1 MSSPPQGSTLASP
14 VHAAAVT
21 GDKAS
26 LLRLIGANAELLN
39 QEDQLGRTPLMYSVL
54 GDRRTCT
61 EALLRHGAQ
70 VNHSDKSGR
79 TALHLAALTGNHR
92 LLKLLLSRR
101 ADCTQRDLRDI
112 TALHLSTRHQDTRC
126 LALLL
131 KHTPAGQV
139 DAQDQRKQTAL
150 HWSAYYNRPRHV
162 RLLVRHGS
170 NIGIPDTEGKIPLH
184 WAAGHK
190 DPEAALTVRC
200 LLEAA
205 PTESLLNWQDYEG
218 RTPLHLAVGD
228 GNEEVVRLLTS
239 YRGCNVAPYDNL
251 FRTPLHWAALLGH
264 TPIANLLLERNRSPN
279 IPSDSQGATPLHYAA
294 QGNSPDT
301 VRVLLSHPSVR
312 DEADLEGRTAFM
324 WAAGKGSDEALKVMF
339 ELDPELEIN
348 RTDKYGGTALHAA
361 SLSGQISTV
370 RILLEHGAQVD
381 AADVMKHTPL
391 FRACE
396 MGHREVIYTLI
407 KGEAKVHLVD
417 KDGRS
422 PLHWAALGGNA
433 NVCQI
438 LIENNINPN
447 AQDYEG
453 RTPLQCAAYGGY
465 IGCMEVLME
474 NKADPNIQDKN
485 GRTALHWSCNNG
497 YLDAVK
503 LLLHYSAFPNQMES
517 TEERYTP
524 LDYAL
529 LGGHQEVTQ
538 FMLEHGAL
546 SIAAIQD
553 IAASKI
559 QAVYKGHKVRR
570 AFRER
575 KNLLMKHE
583 QLRKDAAAK
592 KREGESKRKVV
603 QKEDKPAKM
612 NDQEEQHEQNKST
625 TKEWIQM
632 SLKEHHHQS
641 KTNQSPH
648 DRHASPR
655 EVSENCNQNSPRRTS
670 YSKSSLTELEY
681 CEKSVN
687 DKPDQLKKNSRD
699 KKKNNSTSSTP
710 EELHQSQK
718 EARRKSHR
726 ELREGS
732 QHTPNSSPI
741 HCLHKD
747 EASEKVIGQQ
757 EIAEQIKGSRSHK
770 HSSHKR
776 ENGSTSS
783 TPDKLCQSQKEACR
797 KSHRELREGSLQTPN
812 SSPIHCLHKDEAS
825 EKVIGQQEIAEQI
838 KGSRSHKHSSHK
850 RENGSTSSTPDKL
863 CQSQKEACR
872 KSHRELRE
880 GSLQTPDSSHGHVEA
895 LDIIGQIKESK
906 PHKNKR
912 TEVDTISQIMDSCSI
927 TEHRRGIKESA
938 AIGNQVTSDRDNSL
952 KPKEFPGRRH
962 SERKSSSGR
971 ARQHPLGTGRQTAL
985 QEERPS
991 RWNKHSTSS
1000 SRSRQVRQTDTDKTT
1015 VNCSLANDI
1024 NFRRSATIL
1033 LPRDSLRAG
1042 HGITQW
1048 QHLDIELI
1056 PLEAR
1061 LQLVEREKARKQLF
1075 QRKNHAAAVIQQAW
1089 RKHRKKGI
1097 TAEHSPHKR

>member
-1 MSSPPQGSTLASP
+1 MSSPPQGSSLASP

-21 GDKAS
+21 GDKAT
-26 LLRLIGANAELLN
+26 LLRLIGSSPDLTD

-54 GDRRTCT
+54 GDRRACA

-70 VNHSDKSGR
+70 VNHSDRSGR
-79 TALHLAALTGNHR
+79 TAVHLAAQTGNHR

-101 ADCTQRDLRDI
+101 ADCTHRDLRDI

-131 KHTPAGQV
+131 KHTPPGQV

-170 NIGIPDTEGKIPLH
+170 NIGIPDQEGKIPLH

-228 GNEEVVRLLTS
+228 GNQEVVRLLTS

-251 FRTPLHWAALLGH
+251 FRTPLHWAALLGY

-294 QGNSPDT
+294 QGNCPDT
-301 VRVLLSHPSVR
+301 VRVLLTHLSVR

-324 WAAGKGSDEALKVMF
+324 WAAGKGSDEALKVML

-370 RILLEHGAQVD
+370 RILLDSGAQVD
-381 AADVMKHTPL
+381 AADVMKHTAL

-396 MGHREVIYTLI
+396 MGHREVISTLI
-407 KGEAKVHLVD
+407 KGGAKVHLID

-438 LIENNINPN
+438 LIENNINSN

-453 RTPLQCAAYGGY
+453 RTPLHCAAYGGY

-503 LLLHYSAFPNQMES
+503 LLLHYNAFPNQMES

-529 LGGHQEVTQ
+529 LGGHQEVIQ

-559 QAVYKGHKVRR
+559 QAVYKGHKERR
-570 AFRER
+570 AFREG

-592 KREGESKRKVV
+592 KREGENKRRVRSSQQG
-603 QKEDKPAKM
+603 QKEEKQVKTSEVIM
-612 NDQEEQHEQNKST
+612 DQKEEQSKESKEAKVLTNST
-625 TKEWIQM
+625 KHKERHNQVTKDGF
-632 SLKEHHHQS
+632 
-641 KTNQSPH
+641 T
-648 DRHASPR
+648 SPR
-655 EVSENCNQNSPRRTS
+655 PREICVVPRSSPRKASSPPLALHSEEPHLKDDPITKQDDNKEC
-670 YSKSSLTELEY
+670 SKHKREGSSVT
-681 CEKSVN
+681 
-687 DKPDQLKKNSRD
+687 
-699 KKKNNSTSSTP
+699 TP
-710 EELHQSQK
+710 EKIHHSHMESL
-718 EARRKSHR
+718 RKSHKGG
-726 ELREGS
+726 REGS
-732 QHTPNSSPI
+732 GSSVQ
-741 HCLHKD
+741 LETSDRGGRNRSVVLEK
-747 EASEKVIGQQ
+747 EASENKEEAAQKQIKSSKTHRNKREDIEVVTQKLGAYNIIESRAMKKRESTDLVVSTENIDHFVQCGETSKKEKQQ
-757 EIAEQIKGSRSHK
+757 ERSFSARSRQRPTTGK
-770 HSSHKR
+770 LVKCEDKR
-776 ENGSTSS
+776 SLG
-783 TPDKLCQSQKEACR
+783 KV
-797 KSHRELREGSLQTPN
+797 HR
-812 SSPIHCLHKDEAS
+812 
-825 EKVIGQQEIAEQI
+825 
-838 KGSRSHKHSSHK
+838 
-850 RENGSTSSTPDKL
+850 
-863 CQSQKEACR
+863 
-872 KSHRELRE
+872 
-880 GSLQTPDSSHGHVEA
+880 
-895 LDIIGQIKESK
+895 
-906 PHKNKR
+906 
-912 TEVDTISQIMDSCSI
+912 
-927 TEHRRGIKESA
+927 
-938 AIGNQVTSDRDNSL
+938 
-952 KPKEFPGRRH
+952 
-962 SERKSSSGR
+962 SSSGSHTR
-971 ARQHPLGTGRQTAL
+971 RI
-985 QEERPS
+985 
-991 RWNKHSTSS
+991 KHGEIEGKMLSS
-1000 SRSRQVRQTDTDKTT
+1000 SLS
-1015 VNCSLANDI
+1015 SDI
-1024 NFRRSATIL
+1024 SFRRTLAIPIPKESSKLGQSAI
-1033 LPRDSLRAG
+1033 D
-1042 HGITQW
+1042 W
-1048 QHLDIELI
+1048 QQLDIELI

-1075 QRKNHAAAVIQQAW
+1075 QRKKQAAVVIQRAW
-1089 RKHRKKGI
+1089 RQYRSRKKRNI
-1097 TAEHSPHKR
+1097 KSSHSAPVHLV

>member
-1 MSSPPQGSTLASP
+1 MNSPPQGSSLASP
-14 VHAAAVT
+14 VHAASVT
-21 GDKAS
+21 GDKTT
-26 LLRLIGANAELLN
+26 LLRLIGSNSDLID

-54 GDRRTCT
+54 GDRRACA
-61 EALLRHGAQ
+61 EALLRCGAQ
-70 VNHSDKSGR
+70 VNRSDRSGR
-79 TALHLAALTGNHR
+79 TAVHLAAQTGNHR

-101 ADCTQRDLRDI
+101 ADCTHRDMRDI
-112 TALHLSTRHQDTRC
+112 TALHLSTRHKDTHC

-131 KHTPAGQV
+131 KHTPPGQV

-170 NIGIPDTEGKIPLH
+170 NIGIPDLEGKIPLH

-190 DPEAALTVRC
+190 DAEAALTVRC

-228 GNEEVVRLLTS
+228 GNQEVVLLLTS
-239 YRGCNVAPYDNL
+239 YRGCNVTPYDNL

-294 QGNSPDT
+294 QGNCPDT
-301 VRVLLSHPSVR
+301 VRVLLAHPSVK

-324 WAAGKGSDEALKVMF
+324 WAAGKGSDETLKVML
-339 ELDPELEIN
+339 ELDSELEIN

-361 SLSGQISTV
+361 SLSGHISTI
-370 RILLEHGAQVD
+370 RILLQNGAQVD

-407 KGEAKVHLVD
+407 KGGAKVHLVD

-529 LGGHQEVTQ
+529 LGGHQEVIQ

-592 KREGESKRKVV
+592 KREGVSKKKIKVNQTSGEV
-603 QKEDKPAKM
+603 QNEYKQTNTFERFK
-612 NDQEEQHEQNKST
+612 DQGEQHNHSETQQKST
-625 TKEWIQM
+625 TEEKRLESAGNSRIKEY
-632 SLKEHHHQS
+632 HRQS
-641 KTNQSPH
+641 RSS
-648 DRHASPR
+648 HASPR
-655 EVSENCNQNSPRRTS
+655 EVCN
-670 YSKSSLTELEY
+670 SSNQ
-681 CEKSVN
+681 SV
-687 DKPDQLKKNSRD
+687 PSMI
-699 KKKNNSTSSTP
+699 
-710 EELHQSQK
+710 
-718 EARRKSHR
+718 SH
-726 ELREGS
+726 GS
-732 QHTPNSSPI
+732 SSPI
-741 HCLHKD
+741 EL
-747 EASEKVIGQQ
+747 SEKEYHEKGPNDNK
-757 EIAEQIKGSRSHK
+757 EQCKK
-770 HSSHKR
+770 
-776 ENGSTSS
+776 SS
-783 TPDKLCQSQKEACR
+783 TQRKPNCSTIINEERCQSQKDYQRISHKEIKGSQFSS
-797 KSHRELREGSLQTPN
+797 KSESNTQPYIKEKET
-812 SSPIHCLHKDEAS
+812 A
-825 EKVIGQQEIAEQI
+825 EKVISKEQIAE
-838 KGSRSHKHSSHK
+838 KPFRGSR
-850 RENGSTSSTPDKL
+850 T
-863 CQSQKEACR
+863 
-872 KSHRELRE
+872 HRNKK
-880 GSLQTPDSSHGHVEA
+880 TD
-895 LDIIGQIKESK
+895 LDMV
-906 PHKNKR
+906 
-912 TEVDTISQIMDSCSI
+912 TQIMNSCSI
-927 TEHRRGIKESA
+927 TESQLPMRNKEPDGIV
-938 AIGNQVTSDRDNSL
+938 IQVTSNGDISPRH
-952 KPKEFPGRRH
+952 KEISGRRH
-962 SERKSSSGR
+962 SERKSSSAR
-971 ARQHPLGTGRQTAL
+971 AGQHKTKERPTTCE
-985 QEERPS
+985 EERPL
-991 RWNKHSTSS
+991 RKTKQRTSS
-1000 SRSRQVRQTDTDKTT
+1000 SHSRHSKQADRERTG
-1015 VNCSLANDI
+1015 VNCSPTNHIKAN
-1024 NFRRSATIL
+1024 RTSAT
-1033 LPRDSLRAG
+1033 PKDSLRAG
-1042 HGITQW
+1042 PSLAQW
-1048 QHLDIELI
+1048 QQLDIELI

-1075 QRKNHAAAVIQQAW
+1075 QRKNQAAVLIQRAW
-1089 RKHRKKGI
+1089 RKHRSKTRGNI
-1097 TAEHSPHKR
+1097 VRTVHSTHIR

>member
-1 MSSPPQGSTLASP
+1 MDGPPQGSSLASP

-21 GDKAS
+21 GDKAT
-26 LLRLIGANAELLN
+26 LLRLIGCSPDLTD

-54 GDRRTCT
+54 GDRRACA
-61 EALLRHGAQ
+61 EALIRYGAR
-70 VNHSDKSGR
+70 VNRSDRSGR
-79 TALHLAALTGNHR
+79 TAVHLAAQSGNHR

-101 ADCTQRDLRDI
+101 ADCTHRDLRDI

-131 KHTPAGQV
+131 KHTPPGQV

-170 NIGIPDTEGKIPLH
+170 NIGIPDQEGKIPLH

-228 GNEEVVRLLTS
+228 GNQEVVRLLTS

-294 QGNSPDT
+294 QGNCPDT
-301 VRVLLSHPSVR
+301 VRVLLTHLSVR

-324 WAAGKGSDEALKVMF
+324 WAAGKGSDEALKVML

-370 RILLEHGAQVD
+370 RVLLDNSAQVD
-381 AADVMKHTPL
+381 AVDVMKHTPL

-396 MGHREVIYTLI
+396 MGHREVISTLI
-407 KGEAKVHLVD
+407 KGGAKVHLVD

-438 LIENNINPN
+438 LMENNINPN

-453 RTPLQCAAYGGY
+453 RTPLHCAAYGGY

-503 LLLHYSAFPNQMES
+503 LLLLHYNAFPNQMES

-529 LGGHQEVTQ
+529 LGGHQEVIQ
-538 FMLEHGAL
+538 FMFEHGAL

-570 AFRER
+570 AFRDR

-592 KREGESKRKVV
+592 KRGENKRKVKAGQQCKES
-603 QKEDKPAKM
+603 QKDEKQAKPTEVLRDWEDG
-612 NDQEEQHEQNKST
+612 NNKE
-625 TKEWIQM
+625 TKEIRFKEIPNKKT
-632 SLKEHHHQS
+632 LKEHLNQIYQEAQDG
-641 KTNQSPH
+641 KTSPW
-648 DRHASPR
+648 PR
-655 EVSENCNQNSPRRTS
+655 EICMLPSRNSPRKLS
-670 YSKSSLTELEY
+670 HSPSISSPTPRFEGQSHEDDPIKTE
-681 CEKSVN
+681 
-687 DKPDQLKKNSRD
+687 DD
-699 KKKNNSTSSTP
+699 KKKCGRPKREANDVNKP
-710 EELHQSQK
+710 KKVHLGHQK
-718 EARRKSHR
+718 GRRKSDKIREESGSSLMSENSDEGGRNRIKVKEMETSENIQNEEVLQKSTRIHR
-726 ELREGS
+726 TKKQDLDIVTQKLGS
-732 QHTPNSSPI
+732 YNIT
-741 HCLHKD
+741 
-747 EASEKVIGQQ
+747 E
-757 EIAEQIKGSRSHK
+757 SRSTRK
-770 HSSHKR
+770 KR
-776 ENGSTSS
+776 ERDDRIVQMENVDGEVLENQKHQEKSFSARTGHRPSTGKLSKCEDKKSS
-783 TPDKLCQSQKEACR
+783 GKV
-797 KSHRELREGSLQTPN
+797 HR
-812 SSPIHCLHKDEAS
+812 
-825 EKVIGQQEIAEQI
+825 
-838 KGSRSHKHSSHK
+838 
-850 RENGSTSSTPDKL
+850 
-863 CQSQKEACR
+863 
-872 KSHRELRE
+872 
-880 GSLQTPDSSHGHVEA
+880 
-895 LDIIGQIKESK
+895 
-906 PHKNKR
+906 
-912 TEVDTISQIMDSCSI
+912 
-927 TEHRRGIKESA
+927 
-938 AIGNQVTSDRDNSL
+938 
-952 KPKEFPGRRH
+952 
-962 SERKSSSGR
+962 SSSGS
-971 ARQHPLGTGRQTAL
+971 H
-985 QEERPS
+985 S
-991 RWNKHSTSS
+991 RRMTHGQMEAKIVTCSS
-1000 SRSRQVRQTDTDKTT
+1000 SS
-1015 VNCSLANDI
+1015 DI
-1024 NFRRSATIL
+1024 SFRRSLTNSI
-1033 LPRDSLRAG
+1033 PRESSRFGQNMMD
-1042 HGITQW
+1042 W
-1048 QHLDIELI
+1048 QQLDIELI

-1075 QRKNHAAAVIQQAW
+1075 QRKKQAAMVIQRAW
-1089 RKHRKKGI
+1089 RQYRSKK
-1097 TAEHSPHKR
+1097 KRNNIKSSHGHLP

>member
-1 MSSPPQGSTLASP
+1 MTSQPQGSSLASP

-21 GDKAS
+21 GDKAT
-26 LLRLIGANAELLN
+26 LLRLIGSNSGLID
-39 QEDQLGRTPLMYSVL
+39 QEDQLGRTALMYSVL
-54 GDRRTCT
+54 GDRRACA
-61 EALLRHGAQ
+61 EALLRYGAQ
-70 VNHSDKSGR
+70 VNRSDKSGR
-79 TALHLAALTGNHR
+79 TAVHLAAQTGNHR

-101 ADCTQRDLRDI
+101 ADCTHRDLRDI

-131 KHTPAGQV
+131 KHTPPGQV
-139 DAQDQRKQTAL
+139 DAQDQKKQTAL
-150 HWSAYYNRPRHV
+150 HWSAYYNRPQHV

-170 NIGIPDTEGKIPLH
+170 NIGIPDLEGKIPLH

-228 GNEEVVRLLTS
+228 GNQEVVLLLTS

-301 VRVLLSHPSVR
+301 VKILLAHPSVR

-324 WAAGKGSDEALKVMF
+324 WAAGKGSDEAVKAML
-339 ELDPELEIN
+339 ELDSELEIN

-370 RILLEHGAQVD
+370 RILLENGAQVD

-407 KGEAKVHLVD
+407 KGGAKVHLVD

-465 IGCMEVLME
+465 IGCMEILME

-497 YLDAVK
+497 YLDAIK
-503 LLLHYSAFPNQMES
+503 LLLHYNAFPNQMES

-529 LGGHQEVTQ
+529 LGGHQEVIQ

-559 QAVYKGHKVRR
+559 QAVYKAHKVRR
-570 AFRER
+570 AFRDR

-592 KREGESKRKVV
+592 KREGESKRKLRIGQAVEDGQIEGKQADIQECVRDQQEDNSYKEV
-603 QKEDKPAKM
+603 QRKR
-612 NDQEEQHEQNKST
+612 S
-625 TKEWIQM
+625 TKERLQEITNKTK
-632 SLKEHHHQS
+632 LKEHQS
-641 KTNQSPH
+641 QNRSVQQLQELGRT
-648 DRHASPR
+648 SPR
-655 EVSENCNQNSPRRTS
+655 QKEVCGTPNKCSPRNSSHSQSSSSPTVLAEKLYYEDGAIEKQDNR
-670 YSKSSLTELEY
+670 KSSRHKKESNSIIIP
-681 CEKSVN
+681 EK
-687 DKPDQLKKNSRD
+687 
-699 KKKNNSTSSTP
+699 
-710 EELHQSQK
+710 EHHSQK
-718 EARRKSHR
+718 AGHRKSHR
-726 ELREGS
+726 ELREDS
-732 QHTPNSSPI
+732 DSPVKVENNDEVGGDRLPEREENII
-741 HCLHKD
+741 HK
-747 EASEKVIGQQ
+747 EQK
-757 EIAEQIKGSRSHK
+757 QIKSTRSSRN
-770 HSSHKR
+770 KR
-776 ENGSTSS
+776 EYLDRI
-783 TPDKLCQSQKEACR
+783 TPK
-797 KSHRELREGSLQTPN
+797 
-812 SSPIHCLHKDEAS
+812 
-825 EKVIGQQEIAEQI
+825 
-838 KGSRSHKHSSHK
+838 
-850 RENGSTSSTPDKL
+850 
-863 CQSQKEACR
+863 
-872 KSHRELRE
+872 
-880 GSLQTPDSSHGHVEA
+880 
-895 LDIIGQIKESK
+895 
-906 PHKNKR
+906 
-912 TEVDTISQIMDSCSI
+912 MDACSI
-927 TEHRRGIKESA
+927 TETRSSRVNK
-938 AIGNQVTSDRDNSL
+938 TSSDLIIQITNNKDNSSHPRENSDSQ
-952 KPKEFPGRRH
+952 KYQDRG
-962 SERKSSSGR
+962 SS
-971 ARQHPLGTGRQTAL
+971 ARGGQ
-985 QEERPS
+985 RPS
-991 RWNKHSTSS
+991 TGKQYRCNGKKHVGKVQRSTSG
-1000 SRSRQVRQTDTDKTT
+1000 SRSRQTKQTDMDRKA
-1015 VNCSLANDI
+1015 VICSPTSDI
-1024 NFRRSATIL
+1024 GFRRALTLPIHRENVKPGQSAT
-1033 LPRDSLRAG
+1033 D
-1042 HGITQW
+1042 W
-1048 QHLDIELI
+1048 QQLDIELI

-1075 QRKNHAAAVIQQAW
+1075 QRKNQAAAVIQKAW
-1089 RKHRKKGI
+1089 RKHRSRKRTNRK
-1097 TAEHSPHKR
+1097 TPSHSPHVHRV

>member
-1 MSSPPQGSTLASP
+1 MSCLAQGSSLASP

-21 GDKAS
+21 GDKPA
-26 LLRLIGANAELLN
+26 LLRLIGSSSGLTD

-54 GDRRTCT
+54 GDRRGCA
-61 EALLRHGAQ
+61 EALMRAGAQ
-70 VNHSDKSGR
+70 VNRSDRSGR
-79 TALHLAALTGNHR
+79 TALHLAAQAGNHR

-101 ADCTQRDLRDI
+101 ANCTHRDLRDI
-112 TALHLSTRHQDTRC
+112 TALHLSTRHLDTRC

-131 KHTPAGQV
+131 KHTPPGQV

-170 NIGIPDTEGKIPLH
+170 NIGIPDLEGKIPLH

-228 GNEEVVRLLTS
+228 GNQEVVRLLTS

-264 TPIANLLLERNRSPN
+264 TPIAHLLLERNRSPN

-294 QGNSPDT
+294 QGNCPDT
-301 VRVLLSHPSVR
+301 VRVLLAHPSVR

-324 WAAGKGSDEALKVMF
+324 WAAGKGSDEAIRAML
-339 ELDPELEIN
+339 ELDPELEVN
-348 RTDKYGGTALHAA
+348 RADKYGGTALHAA

-370 RILLEHGAQVD
+370 RILLDNGAQVD
-381 AADVMKHTPL
+381 VGDVMKHTPL

-396 MGHREVIYTLI
+396 MGHREVIHTLI
-407 KGEAKVHLVD
+407 KGGAKVQLVD

-433 NVCQI
+433 NICQI

-503 LLLHYSAFPNQMES
+503 LLLRYNAFPNQMENN
-517 TEERYTP
+517 EERYTP

-529 LGGHQEVTQ
+529 LGGHQEVIQ

-570 AFRER
+570 AFREK

-592 KREGESKRKVV
+592 KREGENKRKARVGQV
-603 QKEDKPAKM
+603 REKQTEHEEKLRDQVEAQREDEGKQKKLSEECQKEATEK
-612 NDQEEQHEQNKST
+612 QE
-625 TKEWIQM
+625 KERENQIQKRTVPT
-632 SLKEHHHQS
+632 LYVKH
-641 KTNQSPH
+641 T
-648 DRHASPR
+648 SPR
-655 EVSENCNQNSPRRTS
+655 HREDNRVPTGISPRRMSYPRSSPPTNELSEEPHGVDGPSQKAEGKKVSRHERESAEVVIHRSEAYGHKGSSRKSHKEERETS
-670 YSKSSLTELEY
+670 DIVIHKGDE
-681 CEKSVN
+681 C
-687 DKPDQLKKNSRD
+687 R
-699 KKKNNSTSSTP
+699 
-710 EELHQSQK
+710 HK
-718 EARRKSHR
+718 EARGSKGHRNRKEASDIVIQITSGSIIEVGRSPRREREASDIAIQRTEDWSTPHISESKEILDKQSHR
-726 ELREGS
+726 
-732 QHTPNSSPI
+732 
-741 HCLHKD
+741 
-747 EASEKVIGQQ
+747 
-757 EIAEQIKGSRSHK
+757 
-770 HSSHKR
+770 
-776 ENGSTSS
+776 
-783 TPDKLCQSQKEACR
+783 
-797 KSHRELREGSLQTPN
+797 
-812 SSPIHCLHKDEAS
+812 
-825 EKVIGQQEIAEQI
+825 
-838 KGSRSHKHSSHK
+838 
-850 RENGSTSSTPDKL
+850 
-863 CQSQKEACR
+863 
-872 KSHRELRE
+872 
-880 GSLQTPDSSHGHVEA
+880 
-895 LDIIGQIKESK
+895 
-906 PHKNKR
+906 
-912 TEVDTISQIMDSCSI
+912 
-927 TEHRRGIKESA
+927 
-938 AIGNQVTSDRDNSL
+938 
-952 KPKEFPGRRH
+952 
-962 SERKSSSGR
+962 ERKSSSAKGGQR
-971 ARQHPLGTGRQTAL
+971 LPTGKQTPS
-985 QEERPS
+985 EEQRPS
-991 RWNKHSTSS
+991 GKTRRSS
-1000 SRSRQVRQTDTDKTT
+1000 SVLKSAPSKHITQTTT
-1015 VNCSLANDI
+1015 
-1024 NFRRSATIL
+1024 R
-1033 LPRDSLRAG
+1033 RAG
-1042 HGITQW
+1042 VGCATAGDAACRRAMNVPLPIEAGRGGHCTNNW
-1048 QHLDIELI
+1048 QQLDIELI
-1056 PLEAR
+1056 PLQAR

-1075 QRKNHAAAVIQQAW
+1075 QRKNQAAAVIQRAW
-1089 RKHRKKGI
+1089 RRHWRRRRSRLPRGTLI
-1097 TAEHSPHKR
+1097 H

>member
-1 MSSPPQGSTLASP
+1 MSNPPQGSSLASP
-14 VHAAAVT
+14 VQAAAVT
-21 GDKAS
+21 GDKAT
-26 LLRLIGANAELLN
+26 LLKLIGSSPELID

-54 GDRRTCT
+54 GDRRNCA
-61 EALLRHGAQ
+61 EALLKHGAQ
-70 VNHSDKSGR
+70 VNRSDRSGR
-79 TALHLAALTGNHR
+79 TALHLAAQTGNHR
-92 LLKLLLSRR
+92 LLKLLLSRK
-101 ADCTQRDLRDI
+101 ADCTHRDLRDI
-112 TALHLSTRHQDTRC
+112 TAVHLSTRHQDTRC

-131 KHTPAGQV
+131 KYTPPGQV

-228 GNEEVVRLLTS
+228 GNQEVVRLLTS

-264 TPIANLLLERNRSPN
+264 TPIAHLLLERNNSPN

-294 QGNSPDT
+294 QGNCPDT

-324 WAAGKGSDEALKVMF
+324 WAAGKGSDEVVRTML
-339 ELDPELEIN
+339 ELDHELEVN

-361 SLSGQISTV
+361 SLSGQITTV
-370 RILLEHGAQVD
+370 RILLENGAQVD
-381 AADVMKHTPL
+381 AVDVMKHTPL

-396 MGHREVIYTLI
+396 MGHREVIATLV
-407 KGEAKVHLVD
+407 KGGAKVHLVD

-438 LIENNINPN
+438 LIENNINPD

-503 LLLHYSAFPNQMES
+503 LLLGYSAFPNQMEN

-529 LGGHQEVTQ
+529 LGGHQEVIQ

-570 AFRER
+570 AFQER

-583 QLRKDAAAK
+583 QLRKGAAAK
-592 KREGESKRKVV
+592 KREGDNRHKVRV
-603 QKEDKPAKM
+603 GQTECKQRDENLM
-612 NDQEEQHEQNKST
+612 ERQNKSNQQIT
-625 TKEWIQM
+625 NEIVHEWHGEAVGNSEDRECDHQVDNKNIEPKH
-632 SLKEHHHQS
+632 LKHLE
-641 KTNQSPH
+641 
-648 DRHASPR
+648 
-655 EVSENCNQNSPRRTS
+655 QNSKPTGKNQRRTACVQS
-670 YSKSSLTELEY
+670 SPPENENINSVQTRISPSGTSNAQSSSLGNETPIEMNWDDNPSHKHTQNRRISRHRME
-681 CEKSVN
+681 S
-687 DKPDQLKKNSRD
+687 PDVVVHRIEDLI
-699 KKKNNSTSSTP
+699 
-710 EELHQSQK
+710 QK
-718 EARRKSHR
+718 ESRKKSHR
-726 ELREGS
+726 EERKGSHRQRESSDNRLCVSERETSNSVIQTEEERKKKGTKKGRRIATGTSKTGACSEGVRLSQSEKESRVVIQGRADCITSPEPCETPSRVCREKKSSSAKKEQRPLTETHKPPGMAYQSSSALKSSMSRHTRQTTSDSKYLDSMASYVGFGESIKPLSPMVILREG
-732 QHTPNSSPI
+732 N
-741 HCLHKD
+741 L
-747 EASEKVIGQQ
+747 
-757 EIAEQIKGSRSHK
+757 
-770 HSSHKR
+770 
-776 ENGSTSS
+776 TS
-783 TPDKLCQSQKEACR
+783 
-797 KSHRELREGSLQTPN
+797 N
-812 SSPIHCLHKDEAS
+812 
-825 EKVIGQQEIAEQI
+825 
-838 KGSRSHKHSSHK
+838 
-850 RENGSTSSTPDKL
+850 
-863 CQSQKEACR
+863 
-872 KSHRELRE
+872 
-880 GSLQTPDSSHGHVEA
+880 
-895 LDIIGQIKESK
+895 
-906 PHKNKR
+906 
-912 TEVDTISQIMDSCSI
+912 
-927 TEHRRGIKESA
+927 
-938 AIGNQVTSDRDNSL
+938 
-952 KPKEFPGRRH
+952 
-962 SERKSSSGR
+962 
-971 ARQHPLGTGRQTAL
+971 
-985 QEERPS
+985 
-991 RWNKHSTSS
+991 
-1000 SRSRQVRQTDTDKTT
+1000 
-1015 VNCSLANDI
+1015 
-1024 NFRRSATIL
+1024 
-1033 LPRDSLRAG
+1033 
-1042 HGITQW
+1042 W
-1048 QHLDIELI
+1048 QNVDIELI

-1075 QRKNHAAAVIQQAW
+1075 QRKNHAATVIQKAW
-1089 RKHRKKGI
+1089 RTYWISKSYRTTRHGH
-1097 TAEHSPHKR
+1097 AQSNPSAMV

>member
-1 MSSPPQGSTLASP
+1 MNFQPQGSSLASP

-21 GDKAS
+21 GDKAT
-26 LLRLIGANAELLN
+26 LLRLIGSNSGLID
-39 QEDQLGRTPLMYSVL
+39 QEDQLGRTSLMYSVL
-54 GDRRTCT
+54 GDRRACA
-61 EALLRHGAQ
+61 EVLLRYGAQ
-70 VNHSDKSGR
+70 VNRSDKSGR
-79 TALHLAALTGNHR
+79 TVLHLAAQTGNHR

-101 ADCTQRDLRDI
+101 ADCTHRDLRDI

-131 KHTPAGQV
+131 KHTPPGQV

-170 NIGIPDTEGKIPLH
+170 NIGIPDQEGKIPLH

-228 GNEEVVRLLTS
+228 GNQEVVRLLTS

-294 QGNSPDT
+294 QGNCPDT
-301 VRVLLSHPSVR
+301 VKILLAHPSVR

-324 WAAGKGSDEALKVMF
+324 WAAGKGSDEAVKAML

-370 RILLEHGAQVD
+370 RILLESSAQVD

-407 KGEAKVHLVD
+407 KGGAKVHLVD

-465 IGCMEVLME
+465 IGCMEILME

-497 YLDAVK
+497 YLDAIK
-503 LLLHYSAFPNQMES
+503 LLLHYNAFPNQMES

-529 LGGHQEVTQ
+529 LGGHQEVIQ

-559 QAVYKGHKVRR
+559 QAVYKAHKVRR

-592 KREGESKRKVV
+592 KREGESKRKLRIGQSDKEEHKEEKQTEIQGCFRGRQEDDGHNEAQQKRSTKERLQELTNKTKVKEHQRENRTIEQLQVGHTSPRHKEVCGTPNKGSPRKTSHSQPTSSPTVV
-603 QKEDKPAKM
+603 AENKYNADGLSEK
-612 NDQEEQHEQNKST
+612 QEENRKNWRSK
-625 TKEWIQM
+625 KESSDNMIPE
-632 SLKEHHHQS
+632 KEHHG
-641 KTNQSPH
+641 
-648 DRHASPR
+648 
-655 EVSENCNQNSPRRTS
+655 
-670 YSKSSLTELEY
+670 
-681 CEKSVN
+681 
-687 DKPDQLKKNSRD
+687 
-699 KKKNNSTSSTP
+699 
-710 EELHQSQK
+710 
-718 EARRKSHR
+718 RRKSHK
-726 ELREGS
+726 ELREDSDFSVKVESNEKGGRNRLCIQELETS
-732 QHTPNSSPI
+732 VNIINKEEAIQKQSTRTPKN
-741 HCLHKD
+741 
-747 EASEKVIGQQ
+747 
-757 EIAEQIKGSRSHK
+757 
-770 HSSHKR
+770 KR
-776 ENGSTSS
+776 ENLDRNTPKMGACSTTEPISSRINKESSVMVIEITNDKNNSSQHRENSDRQKYKERSSSARAGQRPTTGKQSKCDGQKCLGKVQRSTS
-783 TPDKLCQSQKEACR
+783 
-797 KSHRELREGSLQTPN
+797 
-812 SSPIHCLHKDEAS
+812 
-825 EKVIGQQEIAEQI
+825 
-838 KGSRSHKHSSHK
+838 GSR
-850 RENGSTSSTPDKL
+850 
-863 CQSQKEACR
+863 CR
-872 KSHRELRE
+872 HIK
-880 GSLQTPDSSHGHVEA
+880 QT
-895 LDIIGQIKESK
+895 DIDRKG
-906 PHKNKR
+906 
-912 TEVDTISQIMDSCSI
+912 VMCSP
-927 TEHRRGIKESA
+927 
-938 AIGNQVTSDRDNSL
+938 TSDIS
-952 KPKEFPGRRH
+952 
-962 SERKSSSGR
+962 
-971 ARQHPLGTGRQTAL
+971 
-985 QEERPS
+985 
-991 RWNKHSTSS
+991 
-1000 SRSRQVRQTDTDKTT
+1000 
-1015 VNCSLANDI
+1015 
-1024 NFRRSATIL
+1024 FRRAPTIP
-1033 LPRDSLRAG
+1033 LPRECSRPGQSALS
-1042 HGITQW
+1042 W
-1048 QHLDIELI
+1048 QQLDIELI

-1075 QRKNHAAAVIQQAW
+1075 QRKNQAAVVIQRAW
-1089 RKHRKKGI
+1089 RKHRSRKK
-1097 TAEHSPHKR
+1097 TNRTKPHSPHIRQV

>member
-1 MSSPPQGSTLASP
+1 MSSPPQGSSLASP

-21 GDKAS
+21 GDKAT
-26 LLRLIGANAELLN
+26 LLRLVGSSPDLID

-54 GDRRTCT
+54 GDRRACA
-61 EALLRHGAQ
+61 EALLRYGAL
-70 VNHSDKSGR
+70 VNRSDRSGR
-79 TALHLAALTGNHR
+79 TAVHLAAQTGNHR

-101 ADCTQRDLRDI
+101 ADCTHRDLRDI

-131 KHTPAGQV
+131 KHTPPGQV

-170 NIGIPDTEGKIPLH
+170 NIGIPDQEGKIPLH

-228 GNEEVVRLLTS
+228 GNQEVVNLLTS

-294 QGNSPDT
+294 QGNCPDT
-301 VRVLLSHPSVR
+301 VRVLLTHLSVR

-324 WAAGKGSDEALKVMF
+324 WAAGKGSDEVLKVML
-339 ELDPELEIN
+339 ELDRELEIN

-370 RILLEHGAQVD
+370 RVLLENRAQVD

-396 MGHREVIYTLI
+396 MGHREVISTLI
-407 KGEAKVHLVD
+407 KGGAKVHLVD

-474 NKADPNIQDKN
+474 SKADPNIQDKN

-503 LLLHYSAFPNQMES
+503 LLLHYNAFHNQMQS

-529 LGGHQEVTQ
+529 LGGHQEVIQ

-592 KREGESKRKVV
+592 KREGENKRKVRTGQQAKEG
-603 QKEDKPAKM
+603 QKEEKQVKTPKVVRNQDEGQSA
-612 NDQEEQHEQNKST
+612 NEEQHKESKGARLKEATNK
-625 TKEWIQM
+625 TK
-632 SLKEHHHQS
+632 LKEHHSQVYQVVQDGKISPRHREICVVPS
-641 KTNQSPH
+641 RTSSRKACNSQSPS
-648 DRHASPR
+648 SPTLH
-655 EVSENCNQNSPRRTS
+655 SEEQYHEDDP
-670 YSKSSLTELEY
+670 
-681 CEKSVN
+681 VN
-687 DKPDQLKKNSRD
+687 KRD
-699 KKKNNSTSSTP
+699 D
-710 EELHQSQK
+710 SQK
-718 EARRKSHR
+718 CGRHKEKGSNVTTLEKVQPGHKEGRRKSHK
-726 ELREGS
+726 EIREGS
-732 QHTPNSSPI
+732 GSSLRLENSD
-741 HCLHKD
+741 KD
-747 EASEKVIGQQ
+747 GRKRLLVQEKQASENTNKKDVTQK
-757 EIAEQIKGSRSHK
+757 QIKSTNKKFLGKVHRSASGSH
-770 HSSHKR
+770 
-776 ENGSTSS
+776 
-783 TPDKLCQSQKEACR
+783 L
-797 KSHRELREGSLQTPN
+797 
-812 SSPIHCLHKDEAS
+812 
-825 EKVIGQQEIAEQI
+825 
-838 KGSRSHKHSSHK
+838 
-850 RENGSTSSTPDKL
+850 
-863 CQSQKEACR
+863 
-872 KSHRELRE
+872 
-880 GSLQTPDSSHGHVEA
+880 
-895 LDIIGQIKESK
+895 
-906 PHKNKR
+906 
-912 TEVDTISQIMDSCSI
+912 
-927 TEHRRGIKESA
+927 RGIKHGE
-938 AIGNQVTSDRDNSL
+938 I
-952 KPKEFPGRRH
+952 
-962 SERKSSSGR
+962 ERKIV
-971 ARQHPLGTGRQTAL
+971 T
-985 QEERPS
+985 
-991 RWNKHSTSS
+991 
-1000 SRSRQVRQTDTDKTT
+1000 
-1015 VNCSLANDI
+1015 CSPASDI
-1024 NFRRSATIL
+1024 NFRRSLTIPI
-1033 LPRDSLRAG
+1033 PRDSSRLSQS
-1042 HGITQW
+1042 TTDW
-1048 QHLDIELI
+1048 QQLDIELI

-1075 QRKNHAAAVIQQAW
+1075 QRKKQAAMVIQRAW
-1089 RKHRKKGI
+1089 RKYRSKKKSKNVKSSHP
-1097 TAEHSPHKR
+1097 AHVHLV

>member
-1 MSSPPQGSTLASP
+1 MSSPPQGSSLASP

-21 GDKAS
+21 GDKAT
-26 LLRLIGANAELLN
+26 LLRLIGSTPDLID

-54 GDRRTCT
+54 GDRKPCA
-61 EALLRHGAQ
+61 EALIRSGAQ
-70 VNHSDKSGR
+70 VNRSDRSGR
-79 TALHLAALTGNHR
+79 TAVHLAAQTGNHR

-101 ADCTQRDLRDI
+101 ADCTHRDLRDI

-131 KHTPAGQV
+131 KHTPPGQV

-170 NIGIPDTEGKIPLH
+170 NIGIPDQEGKIPLH

-228 GNEEVVRLLTS
+228 GNQEVVRLLTS

-294 QGNSPDT
+294 QGNCPDT
-301 VRVLLSHPSVR
+301 VRILLTHLSVR

-324 WAAGKGSDEALKVMF
+324 WAAGKGSDQALKVML

-361 SLSGQISTV
+361 SLSGQISSV
-370 RILLEHGAQVD
+370 RILLDSGAQVD

-396 MGHREVIYTLI
+396 MGHREVISTLI
-407 KGEAKVHLVD
+407 KGGAKVHLVD

-438 LIENNINPN
+438 LIESNINPN

-453 RTPLQCAAYGGY
+453 RTPLHCAAYGGY

-497 YLDAVK
+497 YLDAIK
-503 LLLHYSAFPNQMES
+503 LLLHYNAFPNQMES

-529 LGGHQEVTQ
+529 LGGHQEVIQ

-570 AFRER
+570 AFRDR

-592 KREGESKRKVV
+592 KREGENKRKGRTGQQAKDG
-603 QKEDKPAKM
+603 QKEEKTLKILELLREQQEGP
-612 NDQEEQHEQNKST
+612 NGHEEQY
-625 TKEWIQM
+625 KE
-632 SLKEHHHQS
+632 S
-641 KTNQSPH
+641 
-648 DRHASPR
+648 
-655 EVSENCNQNSPRRTS
+655 
-670 YSKSSLTELEY
+670 
-681 CEKSVN
+681 
-687 DKPDQLKKNSRD
+687 
-699 KKKNNSTSSTP
+699 
-710 EELHQSQK
+710 K
-718 EARRKSHR
+718 EARLKETSNKTKLQEPQEGNLSPRHCVVPSRSSPRKSCHSQSTSPPTPR
-726 ELREGS
+726 SEEQYHEDHPNKTQDDGRRGRPEREGS
-732 QHTPNSSPI
+732 NVATLEKVYRGHREGRRKT
-741 HCLHKD
+741 HKD
-747 EASEKVIGQQ
+747 S
-757 EIAEQIKGSRSHK
+757 
-770 HSSHKR
+770 
-776 ENGSTSS
+776 
-783 TPDKLCQSQKEACR
+783 
-797 KSHRELREGSLQTPN
+797 REGSG
-812 SSPIHCLHKDEAS
+812 SSPRLENSDKGGGNTRVHEKDVS
-825 EKVIGQQEIAEQI
+825 EKIHKEEAKVRSSRTHRSKREDLDTVTQKLGAYNITE
-838 KGSRSHKHSSHK
+838 SRSTRRK
-850 RENGSTSSTPDKL
+850 RE
-863 CQSQKEACR
+863 
-872 KSHRELRE
+872 
-880 GSLQTPDSSHGHVEA
+880 
-895 LDIIGQIKESK
+895 
-906 PHKNKR
+906 
-912 TEVDTISQIMDSCSI
+912 
-927 TEHRRGIKESA
+927 SA
-938 AIGNQVTSDRDNSL
+938 SVAVPMENADNSAQRGEKSEKQKRQERRSL
-952 KPKEFPGRRH
+952 SARPGQRP
-962 SERKSSSGR
+962 ETAKLPEDRKALGKVHRSSSGSHSR
-971 ARQHPLGTGRQTAL
+971 RIKHGDL
-985 QEERPS
+985 EEKIVTCSPS
-991 RWNKHSTSS
+991 S
-1000 SRSRQVRQTDTDKTT
+1000 
-1015 VNCSLANDI
+1015 DI
-1024 NFRRSATIL
+1024 SFRRSLTIPM
-1033 LPRDSLRAG
+1033 PRDSSRLG
-1042 HGITQW
+1042 HSIADW
-1048 QHLDIELI
+1048 QQLDIELI

-1075 QRKNHAAAVIQQAW
+1075 QRKIQAAMVIQRAW
-1089 RKHRKKGI
+1089 RRYRSRKKRNMKSSRGHL
-1097 TAEHSPHKR
+1097 A

>member
-1 MSSPPQGSTLASP
+1 MTSCQPQGSSLASP

-21 GDKAS
+21 GDKAA
-26 LLRLIGANAELLN
+26 LMRLIGSNHSLID

-54 GDRRTCT
+54 GDRRGCA
-61 EALLRHGAQ
+61 EALLRAGAQ
-70 VNHSDKSGR
+70 VNRTDRSGR
-79 TALHLAALTGNHR
+79 TALHLAAQTGNHR

-101 ADCTQRDLRDI
+101 ADCTHRDMRDI
-112 TALHLSTRHQDTRC
+112 TALHLSTRHEDTRC
-126 LALLL
+126 LSLLL
-131 KHTPAGQV
+131 KHTPPGQV

-162 RLLVRHGS
+162 KLLVRHGS
-170 NIGIPDTEGKIPLH
+170 NIGIPDLEGKIPLH

-228 GNEEVVRLLTS
+228 GNQEVVRLLTS

-264 TPIANLLLERNRSPN
+264 TPIAHLLLERNNSPN

-294 QGNSPDT
+294 QGNCPDT
-301 VRVLLSHPSVR
+301 VRVLLAHPSVR

-324 WAAGKGSDEALKVMF
+324 WAAGKGSDEAVKAML
-339 ELDPELEIN
+339 ELDSELEVN

-370 RILLEHGAQVD
+370 RILLENGAQVD

-396 MGHREVIYTLI
+396 MGHREVIHTLI
-407 KGEAKVHLVD
+407 KGGAKVHLVD

-503 LLLHYSAFPNQMES
+503 LLLRYNAFPNQMENI
-517 TEERYTP
+517 EERYTP
-524 LDYAL
+524 LDYTL

-570 AFRER
+570 AFRDR

-592 KREGESKRKVV
+592 KREVENKRKARVGLRQDEQQKEGTKIEIHIGSDQENEQSQDCKKQRQPFKEEYTREVVDTENLRERYPQNIGDQPFQVTLVSPRERDINNGTSKISPRRKSKTQTSVSEQLEDSSCRNSPTHKHSDRKRKSRQKKEASDAIIYKLESDHKRGMGKFEMDEGSERVTQRIEDPNINDTVDYLCENKNISENVINRIEECKIQEVKGSRKPQNKKGSLEVASQRMGSCSVLEGGLERSSRKEKEATTLLQKGEDGRNSHMLKSREVTEKQKHRERKCSSAKVV
-603 QKEDKPAKM
+603 QHQQADKQTSNFEK
-612 NDQEEQHEQNKST
+612 
-625 TKEWIQM
+625 
-632 SLKEHHHQS
+632 
-641 KTNQSPH
+641 
-648 DRHASPR
+648 
-655 EVSENCNQNSPRRTS
+655 RTS
-670 YSKSSLTELEY
+670 RKASQSSSAAKSSR
-681 CEKSVN
+681 
-687 DKPDQLKKNSRD
+687 P
-699 KKKNNSTSSTP
+699 
-710 EELHQSQK
+710 
-718 EARRKSHR
+718 SHVK
-726 ELREGS
+726 
-732 QHTPNSSPI
+732 Q
-741 HCLHKD
+741 
-747 EASEKVIGQQ
+747 
-757 EIAEQIKGSRSHK
+757 
-770 HSSHKR
+770 
-776 ENGSTSS
+776 
-783 TPDKLCQSQKEACR
+783 
-797 KSHRELREGSLQTPN
+797 
-812 SSPIHCLHKDEAS
+812 
-825 EKVIGQQEIAEQI
+825 
-838 KGSRSHKHSSHK
+838 
-850 RENGSTSSTPDKL
+850 
-863 CQSQKEACR
+863 
-872 KSHRELRE
+872 
-880 GSLQTPDSSHGHVEA
+880 
-895 LDIIGQIKESK
+895 
-906 PHKNKR
+906 
-912 TEVDTISQIMDSCSI
+912 
-927 TEHRRGIKESA
+927 
-938 AIGNQVTSDRDNSL
+938 TSDW
-952 KPKEFPGRRH
+952 KC
-962 SERKSSSGR
+962 SSS
-971 ARQHPLGTGRQTAL
+971 ASDV
-985 QEERPS
+985 E
-991 RWNKHSTSS
+991 
-1000 SRSRQVRQTDTDKTT
+1000 
-1015 VNCSLANDI
+1015 
-1024 NFRRSATIL
+1024 FRRSLTIP
-1033 LPRDSLRAG
+1033 LPREAVRGG
-1042 HGITQW
+1042 HCPTKW
-1048 QHLDIELI
+1048 QQLDIELI

-1075 QRKNHAAAVIQQAW
+1075 QRKIQAAVVIQRAW
-1089 RKHRKKGI
+1089 RTFWSRKKGFVLQ
-1097 TAEHSPHKR
+1097 

>member
-1 MSSPPQGSTLASP
+1 MSVPPQGSSLASP

-21 GDKAS
+21 GDKAT
-26 LLRLIGANAELLN
+26 LLRLIGCSPDLTD

-54 GDRRTCT
+54 GDRRACA
-61 EALLRHGAQ
+61 EALIRYGAR
-70 VNHSDKSGR
+70 VNRSDRSGR
-79 TALHLAALTGNHR
+79 TAVHLAAQTGNHR

-101 ADCTQRDLRDI
+101 ADCTHRDLRDI

-131 KHTPAGQV
+131 KHTPPGQV

-170 NIGIPDTEGKIPLH
+170 NIGIPDQEGKIPLH

-228 GNEEVVRLLTS
+228 GNQEVVRLLTS

-294 QGNSPDT
+294 QGNCPDT
-301 VRVLLSHPSVR
+301 VRVLLTHLSVR

-324 WAAGKGSDEALKVMF
+324 WAAGKGSDEALKVML

-370 RILLEHGAQVD
+370 RVLLDNGAQVD
-381 AADVMKHTPL
+381 AADVIKHTPL

-396 MGHREVIYTLI
+396 MGHREVISTLI
-407 KGEAKVHLVD
+407 KGGAKVHLVD

-438 LIENNINPN
+438 LMENNINPN

-453 RTPLQCAAYGGY
+453 RTPLHCAAYGGY

-503 LLLHYSAFPNQMES
+503 LLLHYNAFPNQMES

-529 LGGHQEVTQ
+529 LGGHQEVIQ

-570 AFRER
+570 AFRDR

-592 KREGESKRKVV
+592 KREGENKRKVKTGQQAKEN
-603 QKEDKPAKM
+603 QKPPEIAK
-612 NDQEEQHEQNKST
+612 NQGDEN
-625 TKEWIQM
+625 TKEPKEIRLKDATK
-632 SLKEHHHQS
+632 LKEHLNQFYQGAQDG
-641 KTNQSPH
+641 KT
-648 DRHASPR
+648 SPR
-655 EVSENCNQNSPRRTS
+655 AREICVVPSRHSHSPR
-670 YSKSSLTELEY
+670 TEEQPREDDPIKTLDE
-681 CEKSVN
+681 
-687 DKPDQLKKNSRD
+687 
-699 KKKNNSTSSTP
+699 KKKSGRSKREANNITRP
-710 EELHQSQK
+710 EEGHHGHQGG
-718 EARRKSHR
+718 RRRSNKI
-726 ELREGS
+726 REGS
-732 QHTPNSSPI
+732 GSSLRSETNDKGGGNRLKIQEIEI
-741 HCLHKD
+741 HKKEVLQKELKSKIHRNEREELDVITEKLGAYNITESRSTRKKRD
-747 EASEKVIGQQ
+747 IGDRIVPTENIDGEMSEKQKHQ
-757 EIAEQIKGSRSHK
+757 ERSFSSRTGH
-770 HSSHKR
+770 R
-776 ENGSTSS
+776 PSTGRLSKCEDQRPS
-783 TPDKLCQSQKEACR
+783 GKV
-797 KSHRELREGSLQTPN
+797 HR
-812 SSPIHCLHKDEAS
+812 
-825 EKVIGQQEIAEQI
+825 
-838 KGSRSHKHSSHK
+838 
-850 RENGSTSSTPDKL
+850 
-863 CQSQKEACR
+863 
-872 KSHRELRE
+872 
-880 GSLQTPDSSHGHVEA
+880 
-895 LDIIGQIKESK
+895 
-906 PHKNKR
+906 
-912 TEVDTISQIMDSCSI
+912 
-927 TEHRRGIKESA
+927 
-938 AIGNQVTSDRDNSL
+938 
-952 KPKEFPGRRH
+952 
-962 SERKSSSGR
+962 SSSGS
-971 ARQHPLGTGRQTAL
+971 H
-985 QEERPS
+985 S
-991 RWNKHSTSS
+991 RTIKHGEIEAKIMTCSPTS
-1000 SRSRQVRQTDTDKTT
+1000 
-1015 VNCSLANDI
+1015 DI
-1024 NFRRSATIL
+1024 GFRRSLTIPI
-1033 LPRDSLRAG
+1033 PRESSRLGQSVTD
-1042 HGITQW
+1042 W
-1048 QHLDIELI
+1048 QQLDIELI

-1075 QRKNHAAAVIQQAW
+1075 RRKKQAAMVIQRAW
-1089 RKHRKKGI
+1089 RQYRSKK
-1097 TAEHSPHKR
+1097 KRQNIKQSHTTHGHPA

>member
-1 MSSPPQGSTLASP
+1 MNSPPKGSSLASP

-21 GDKAS
+21 GDKAT
-26 LLRLIGANAELLN
+26 LLRLIGSNSDLLD

-54 GDRRTCT
+54 GDRRACA
-61 EALLRHGAQ
+61 EALLRCGAQ
-70 VNHSDKSGR
+70 VNRLDRSGR
-79 TALHLAALTGNHR
+79 TALHLAAQTGNHR

-101 ADCTQRDLRDI
+101 ADCTHRDLRDI

-131 KHTPAGQV
+131 KHTPPGQV

-170 NIGIPDTEGKIPLH
+170 NIGIPDLEGKIPLH

-228 GNEEVVRLLTS
+228 GNQEVVRLLTS
-239 YRGCNVAPYDNL
+239 YRGCNVTPYDNL

-294 QGNSPDT
+294 QGNCPDT
-301 VRVLLSHPSVR
+301 VRVLLAHPSVR

-324 WAAGKGSDEALKVMF
+324 WAAGKGSDETLKVML
-339 ELDPELEIN
+339 ELDSELEIN

-361 SLSGQISTV
+361 SLSGHISTI
-370 RILLEHGAQVD
+370 RILLQNGAQVD

-407 KGEAKVHLVD
+407 KGGAKVHLVD

-503 LLLHYSAFPNQMES
+503 LLLHYNAFPNQMES

-529 LGGHQEVTQ
+529 LGGHQEVIQ

-570 AFRER
+570 AFRDR

-592 KREGESKRKVV
+592 KREGVSKRKTKCN
-603 QKEDKPAKM
+603 QPREDGQNEDKQTNTSERFMDK
-612 NDQEEQHEQNKST
+612 EEQHSHSDIQQKST
-625 TKEWIQM
+625 TEEKRQESAGKTKI
-632 SLKEHHHQS
+632 KEHRHQS
-641 KTNQSPH
+641 RTG
-648 DRHASPR
+648 HASPR
-655 EVSENCNQNSPRRTS
+655 PREVCEASNQSTPSRISHVTSSPSELFEKEYREEGQNLKKEQCKRSSRHRKENC
-670 YSKSSLTELEY
+670 
-681 CEKSVN
+681 
-687 DKPDQLKKNSRD
+687 
-699 KKKNNSTSSTP
+699 STLIH
-710 EELHQSQK
+710 EERCQSQNDYHRVSHK
-718 EARRKSHR
+718 EIK
-726 ELREGS
+726 EGS
-732 QHTPNSSPI
+732 QFSLKAESSTSQ
-741 HCLHKD
+741 CAKERD
-747 EASEKVIGQQ
+747 TAGKVISK
-757 EIAEQIKGSRSHK
+757 EQIIEKPIKGPRAPRNKKTDMDMVTQIMASSSITESRSH
-770 HSSHKR
+770 R
-776 ENGSTSS
+776 RN
-783 TPDKLCQSQKEACR
+783 
-797 KSHRELREGSLQTPN
+797 
-812 SSPIHCLHKDEAS
+812 
-825 EKVIGQQEIAEQI
+825 
-838 KGSRSHKHSSHK
+838 
-850 RENGSTSSTPDKL
+850 
-863 CQSQKEACR
+863 
-872 KSHRELRE
+872 
-880 GSLQTPDSSHGHVEA
+880 
-895 LDIIGQIKESK
+895 KES
-906 PHKNKR
+906 N
-912 TEVDTISQIMDSCSI
+912 
-927 TEHRRGIKESA
+927 GIV
-938 AIGNQVTSDRDNSL
+938 IQVTSNGDNSA
-952 KPKEFPGRRH
+952 KHKEISGRLH
-962 SERKSSSGR
+962 SERKSSSAR
-971 ARQHPLGTGRQTAL
+971 AGQPNATGIQATCE
-985 QEERPS
+985 EERPS
-991 RWNKHSTSS
+991 RKTKQRTSS
-1000 SRSRQVRQTDTDKTT
+1000 SHSRHSKQADIERTG
-1015 VNCSLANDI
+1015 VNCSPTSLINASITLAM
-1024 NFRRSATIL
+1024 
-1033 LPRDSLRAG
+1033 PRDKLRTGHSLA
-1042 HGITQW
+1042 QW
-1048 QHLDIELI
+1048 QQLDIELI

-1075 QRKNHAAAVIQQAW
+1075 QRKNQAAVIIQRAW
-1089 RKHRKKGI
+1089 RKHRIKKRGSI
-1097 TAEHSPHKR
+1097 IRTVHPPRIR

>member
-1 MSSPPQGSTLASP
+1 MSSPPQGSSLASP

-21 GDKAS
+21 GDKAT
-26 LLRLIGANAELLN
+26 LLRLIGSTPDLID

-54 GDRRTCT
+54 GDRRICA
-61 EALLRHGAQ
+61 EALIRHGAL
-70 VNHSDKSGR
+70 VNRSDRSGR
-79 TALHLAALTGNHR
+79 TAVHLAAQTGNHR

-101 ADCTQRDLRDI
+101 ADCTHRDLRDI

-131 KHTPAGQV
+131 KHTPPGQV

-170 NIGIPDTEGKIPLH
+170 NIGIPDQEGKIPLH

-190 DPEAALTVRC
+190 DPDAALTVRC

-228 GNEEVVRLLTS
+228 GNQEVVHLLTS

-294 QGNSPDT
+294 QGNCPDT
-301 VRVLLSHPSVR
+301 VRVLLTHLSVR

-324 WAAGKGSDEALKVMF
+324 WAAGKGSDEALKVML

-361 SLSGQISTV
+361 SLSGQISTI
-370 RILLEHGAQVD
+370 RILLDSGAQVD
-381 AADVMKHTPL
+381 AADLMKHTPL

-396 MGHREVIYTLI
+396 MGHREVISTLI
-407 KGEAKVHLVD
+407 KGGAKVHLVD

-453 RTPLQCAAYGGY
+453 RTPLHCAAYGGY

-503 LLLHYSAFPNQMES
+503 LLLHYNAFPNQMES

-529 LGGHQEVTQ
+529 LGGHQEVIQ

-592 KREGESKRKVV
+592 KREGENKRKVRGGQQG
-603 QKEDKPAKM
+603 QKDVKQVKTPEVLRGQEVRERT
-612 NDQEEQHEQNKST
+612 NEEQYKETKELRVKDAINKAKLKDHNPIYQDNNTSPRHREAPSRTSPRKVCASSPSLHPEEQNHEDDPINTQDDSRKAGRPKREGST
-625 TKEWIQM
+625 VT
-632 SLKEHHHQS
+632 
-641 KTNQSPH
+641 
-648 DRHASPR
+648 
-655 EVSENCNQNSPRRTS
+655 
-670 YSKSSLTELEY
+670 
-681 CEKSVN
+681 
-687 DKPDQLKKNSRD
+687 
-699 KKKNNSTSSTP
+699 TP
-710 EELHQSQK
+710 EKLHHNHK
-718 EARRKSHR
+718 DGRRKSHR
-726 ELREGS
+726 EIKEGPGS
-732 QHTPNSSPI
+732 CASGGKRDIVQD
-741 HCLHKD
+741 K
-747 EASEKVIGQQ
+747 EASEHIHK
-757 EIAEQIKGSRSHK
+757 EEKQIKSNRTHRNKREDLEIVTQKLGAYNITESRS
-770 HSSHKR
+770 R
-776 ENGSTSS
+776 RRRDATDPIIQTENI
-783 TPDKLCQSQKEACR
+783 DKSVQHGEMSQKHQERSFSAR
-797 KSHRELREGSLQTPN
+797 AGHRPSTGRLSKCEDKRSLGK
-812 SSPIHCLHKDEAS
+812 IH
-825 EKVIGQQEIAEQI
+825 
-838 KGSRSHKHSSHK
+838 R
-850 RENGSTSSTPDKL
+850 
-863 CQSQKEACR
+863 
-872 KSHRELRE
+872 
-880 GSLQTPDSSHGHVEA
+880 
-895 LDIIGQIKESK
+895 
-906 PHKNKR
+906 
-912 TEVDTISQIMDSCSI
+912 
-927 TEHRRGIKESA
+927 
-938 AIGNQVTSDRDNSL
+938 
-952 KPKEFPGRRH
+952 
-962 SERKSSSGR
+962 SSSGSHSR
-971 ARQHPLGTGRQTAL
+971 RIKHL
-985 QEERPS
+985 QVEGKCVTCSPS
-991 RWNKHSTSS
+991 S
-1000 SRSRQVRQTDTDKTT
+1000 
-1015 VNCSLANDI
+1015 DI
-1024 NFRRSATIL
+1024 NFRRSLTIPI
-1033 LPRDSLRAG
+1033 PRESSKLGPSVTD
-1042 HGITQW
+1042 W
-1048 QHLDIELI
+1048 QQLDIELI

-1075 QRKNHAAAVIQQAW
+1075 QRKKQAATVIQRAW
-1089 RKHRKKGI
+1089 RRYRSRKKHSN
-1097 TAEHSPHKR
+1097 TKASHSPHILLV

>member
-1 MSSPPQGSTLASP
+1 MSGPPQGSSLASA

-21 GDKAS
+21 GDKAT
-26 LLRLIGANAELLN
+26 LLRLIGCSPDLTD

-54 GDRRTCT
+54 GDRRACA
-61 EALLRHGAQ
+61 EALIRYGAR
-70 VNHSDKSGR
+70 VNRSDRSGR
-79 TALHLAALTGNHR
+79 TAVHLAAQTGNHR

-101 ADCTQRDLRDI
+101 ADCTHRDLRDI

-131 KHTPAGQV
+131 KHTPPGQV

-170 NIGIPDTEGKIPLH
+170 NIGIPDQEGKIPLH

-228 GNEEVVRLLTS
+228 GNQEVVRLLTS

-264 TPIANLLLERNRSPN
+264 TPIANLLLERNRGPN

-294 QGNSPDT
+294 QGNCPDT
-301 VRVLLSHPSVR
+301 VRVLLTHLSVR

-324 WAAGKGSDEALKVMF
+324 WAAGKGSDEALKVML

-348 RTDKYGGTALHAA
+348 RADKYGGTALHAA

-370 RILLEHGAQVD
+370 RVLLDNSAQVD
-381 AADVMKHTPL
+381 AVDVMKHTPL

-396 MGHREVIYTLI
+396 MGHRELISTLI
-407 KGEAKVHLVD
+407 KGGAKVHLVD

-438 LIENNINPN
+438 LMENNINPN

-453 RTPLQCAAYGGY
+453 RTPLHCAAYGGY

-503 LLLHYSAFPNQMES
+503 LLLHYNAFPNQMES

-529 LGGHQEVTQ
+529 LGGHQEVIQ

-559 QAVYKGHKVRR
+559 QAIYKGHKVRR

-592 KREGESKRKVV
+592 KREGENKRKVKTGQQGKESQKEEKQAKPTEV
-603 QKEDKPAKM
+603 LKDLEDGNNKETKEIRFKEAPNKTTLKEHLNQFYQEAQDGKTSPRPREICLLPSRNSPRKSSHSPSTSSPTPRSEEQSHVDDPIKTEGDKKKCVRPKREANNITAPVKVHHGHQEGRRKPDKIREGSGSSLRSENSDKGGRSRSKVQEMETSENIQNQKEDL
-612 NDQEEQHEQNKST
+612 QKST
-625 TKEWIQM
+625 RIHRTKREELDIVTQKLGAYNITESRSTRKKRESGGRM
-632 SLKEHHHQS
+632 E
-641 KTNQSPH
+641 
-648 DRHASPR
+648 DIDG
-655 EVSENCNQNSPRRTS
+655 EVSENQKHQERSFSAKTGHRPSTGKLSKCEEK
-670 YSKSSLTELEY
+670 KSSG
-681 CEKSVN
+681 KV
-687 DKPDQLKKNSRD
+687 
-699 KKKNNSTSSTP
+699 
-710 EELHQSQK
+710 
-718 EARRKSHR
+718 
-726 ELREGS
+726 
-732 QHTPNSSPI
+732 
-741 HCLHKD
+741 HC
-747 EASEKVIGQQ
+747 
-757 EIAEQIKGSRSHK
+757 
-770 HSSHKR
+770 
-776 ENGSTSS
+776 
-783 TPDKLCQSQKEACR
+783 
-797 KSHRELREGSLQTPN
+797 
-812 SSPIHCLHKDEAS
+812 
-825 EKVIGQQEIAEQI
+825 
-838 KGSRSHKHSSHK
+838 
-850 RENGSTSSTPDKL
+850 
-863 CQSQKEACR
+863 
-872 KSHRELRE
+872 
-880 GSLQTPDSSHGHVEA
+880 
-895 LDIIGQIKESK
+895 
-906 PHKNKR
+906 
-912 TEVDTISQIMDSCSI
+912 
-927 TEHRRGIKESA
+927 
-938 AIGNQVTSDRDNSL
+938 
-952 KPKEFPGRRH
+952 
-962 SERKSSSGR
+962 SSSGSHSR
-971 ARQHPLGTGRQTAL
+971 RIKHGQIETKIVTCS
-985 QEERPS
+985 PS
-991 RWNKHSTSS
+991 S
-1000 SRSRQVRQTDTDKTT
+1000 
-1015 VNCSLANDI
+1015 DI
-1024 NFRRSATIL
+1024 SFRRSLTIPI
-1033 LPRDSLRAG
+1033 PRESSRIGQSMTD
-1042 HGITQW
+1042 W
-1048 QHLDIELI
+1048 QRLDIELI

-1075 QRKNHAAAVIQQAW
+1075 RRKKQAAIVIQRTW
-1089 RKHRKKGI
+1089 RQYRSKK
-1097 TAEHSPHKR
+1097 KRNNIKSSHGHLP

>member
-1 MSSPPQGSTLASP
+1 MMSCVAQGSSLASP

-21 GDKAS
+21 GDKAT
-26 LLRLIGANAELLN
+26 LMRLIGSNPSLLD

-54 GDRRTCT
+54 GDRRACAET
-61 EALLRHGAQ
+61 LLRAGAQ
-70 VNHSDKSGR
+70 VNHSDRSGR
-79 TALHLAALTGNHR
+79 TALHLAAQTGNHR

-101 ADCTQRDLRDI
+101 ADCTHRDMRDI

-131 KHTPAGQV
+131 KHTPPGQV

-162 RLLVRHGS
+162 KLLVRHDS
-170 NIGIPDTEGKIPLH
+170 NIGIPDLEGKIPLH

-190 DPEAALTVRC
+190 DPEAVLTVRC

-228 GNEEVVRLLTS
+228 GNQDVVRLLTS

-264 TPIANLLLERNRSPN
+264 TPIAHILLEGNHSPN

-294 QGNSPDT
+294 QGNCPDT
-301 VRVLLSHPSVR
+301 VRVLLAHPSVR

-324 WAAGKGSDEALKVMF
+324 WAAGKGSDEAVRAML
-339 ELDPELEIN
+339 ELDSELELN

-370 RILLEHGAQVD
+370 RILLENGAHVD

-396 MGHREVIYTLI
+396 MGHREVIHTLI
-407 KGEAKVHLVD
+407 KGGAKVHLVD

-503 LLLHYSAFPNQMES
+503 LLLHYNAFPNQMEN

-559 QAVYKGHKVRR
+559 QAVYKGHKVRT
-570 AFRER
+570 AFRDR

-592 KREGESKRKVV
+592 KREGENKRKTRVDHV
-603 QKEDKPAKM
+603 DEKQKENLEHEKM
-612 NDQEEQHEQNKST
+612 LSDVQQNKSPDERK
-625 TKEWIQM
+625 TKRSSNDDCE
-632 SLKEHHHQS
+632 KEVTKKENEREIELEIHISNDQPLQVKH
-641 KTNQSPH
+641 T
-648 DRHASPR
+648 SPR
-655 EVSENCNQNSPRRTS
+655 QRDAYSAPIRISSRTSYTQTSLSLNEKLEVLPLKNSPRQKSQRS
-670 YSKSSLTELEY
+670 SKHKKESSEVVMNT
-681 CEKSVN
+681 N
-687 DKPDQLKKNSRD
+687 DNARHKKGVKLKK
-699 KKKNNSTSSTP
+699 
-710 EELHQSQK
+710 
-718 EARRKSHR
+718 
-726 ELREGS
+726 EGTEIAVDPS
-732 QHTPNSSPI
+732 
-741 HCLHKD
+741 LKD
-747 EASEKVIGQQ
+747 TEASEDVIHRGKEHMQPVIKSNRISRKGTSD
-757 EIAEQIKGSRSHK
+757 IAIQKESHSILEAK
-770 HSSHKR
+770 AESPPRKEKEGLKIVTHKLQDVQSSHRIKSR
-776 ENGSTSS
+776 ESS
-783 TPDKLCQSQKEACR
+783 ER
-797 KSHRELREGSLQTPN
+797 HR
-812 SSPIHCLHKDEAS
+812 D
-825 EKVIGQQEIAEQI
+825 
-838 KGSRSHKHSSHK
+838 
-850 RENGSTSSTPDKL
+850 
-863 CQSQKEACR
+863 
-872 KSHRELRE
+872 
-880 GSLQTPDSSHGHVEA
+880 
-895 LDIIGQIKESK
+895 
-906 PHKNKR
+906 
-912 TEVDTISQIMDSCSI
+912 
-927 TEHRRGIKESA
+927 
-938 AIGNQVTSDRDNSL
+938 
-952 KPKEFPGRRH
+952 
-962 SERKSSSGR
+962 RKSSS
-971 ARQHPLGTGRQTAL
+971 AKVAPYSPNDKETSN
-985 QEERPS
+985 EEDRTFKPH
-991 RWNKHSTSS
+991 RSTSVLKS
-1000 SRSRQVRQTDTDKTT
+1000 SHSNRIKPITDCKGADFSTT
-1015 VNCSLANDI
+1015 SDLD
-1024 NFRRSATIL
+1024 FRRTL
-1033 LPRDSLRAG
+1033 TVPLPSG
-1042 HGITQW
+1042 SVKGQSHTKW
-1048 QHLDIELI
+1048 QQLDIELI

-1061 LQLVEREKARKQLF
+1061 LQLVEREKFRKQLF
-1075 QRKNHAAAVIQQAW
+1075 QRKNQAAIIIQRAW
-1089 RKHRKKGI
+1089 RTYCRRQY
-1097 TAEHSPHKR
+1097 PV

>member
-1 MSSPPQGSTLASP
+1 MNGPPQGSSLASP
-14 VHAAAVT
+14 IHAAAVT

-26 LLRLIGANAELLN
+26 LLRLIGSNSDLID
-39 QEDQLGRTPLMYSVL
+39 QEDQLGRSPLMYSVL
-54 GDRRTCT
+54 GDRRACA
-61 EALLRHGAQ
+61 EALLRCGAQ
-70 VNHSDKSGR
+70 VNRSDRSGR
-79 TALHLAALTGNHR
+79 TALHLAAQTGNHR

-101 ADCTQRDLRDI
+101 ADCTHRDLRDI
-112 TALHLSTRHQDTRC
+112 TALHLSTRHKDTHC

-131 KHTPAGQV
+131 KHTPPGQV

-170 NIGIPDTEGKIPLH
+170 NIGIPDLEGKIPLH

-228 GNEEVVRLLTS
+228 GNQEVVRLLTS
-239 YRGCNVAPYDNL
+239 YRGCNVTPYDNL

-294 QGNSPDT
+294 QGNCPDT
-301 VRVLLSHPSVR
+301 VRVLLAHPSVK

-324 WAAGKGSDEALKVMF
+324 WAAGKGSDETIKVML
-339 ELDPELEIN
+339 ELDSELEIN

-361 SLSGQISTV
+361 SLSGHISTI
-370 RILLEHGAQVD
+370 RILLQNGAQVD

-407 KGEAKVHLVD
+407 KGGAKVHLVD

-503 LLLHYSAFPNQMES
+503 LLLHYNAFPNQMES

-529 LGGHQEVTQ
+529 LGGHQEVIQ

-592 KREGESKRKVV
+592 KREGVSKRKIKVN
-603 QKEDKPAKM
+603 QPSEGGQDGDKQT
-612 NDQEEQHEQNKST
+612 NTYERFTDQREQNSHSEVQQKST
-625 TKEWIQM
+625 TEEKRLESASRTKMKER
-632 SLKEHHHQS
+632 QS
-641 KTNQSPH
+641 
-648 DRHASPR
+648 RAGHASPR
-655 EVSENCNQNSPRRTS
+655 QGEVCDPSRTPS
-670 YSKSSLTELEY
+670 RISHAMSCPTELSVKEY
-681 CEKSVN
+681 DEESQNNKCKRS
-687 DKPDQLKKNSRD
+687 SRHR
-699 KKKNNSTSSTP
+699 KEHCSTQVH
-710 EELHQSQK
+710 EE
-718 EARRKSHR
+718 R
-726 ELREGS
+726 
-732 QHTPNSSPI
+732 
-741 HCLHKD
+741 
-747 EASEKVIGQQ
+747 
-757 EIAEQIKGSRSHK
+757 
-770 HSSHKR
+770 
-776 ENGSTSS
+776 
-783 TPDKLCQSQKEACR
+783 CQSQKDY
-797 KSHRELREGSLQTPN
+797 HRISPKEIKEGSQLSLKAECNTRQCAMENDT
-812 SSPIHCLHKDEAS
+812 A
-825 EKVIGQQEIAEQI
+825 EKVTSKELIVEKPL
-838 KGSRSHKHSSHK
+838 KGSKIH
-850 RENGSTSSTPDKL
+850 
-863 CQSQKEACR
+863 R
-872 KSHRELRE
+872 KKK
-880 GSLQTPDSSHGHVEA
+880 T
-895 LDIIGQIKESK
+895 
-906 PHKNKR
+906 
-912 TEVDTISQIMDSCSI
+912 DTDMVTQIMATCSI
-927 TEHRRGIKESA
+927 TEPRSPRINKEPDGIV
-938 AIGNQVTSDRDNSL
+938 IQVTSNGDNSS
-952 KPKEFPGRRH
+952 KDKEISGRRH
-962 SERKSSSGR
+962 SERKSSSAR
-971 ARQHPLGTGRQTAL
+971 AGQQNASGRQTTCE
-985 QEERPS
+985 EERRS
-991 RWNKHSTSS
+991 RKTRQRTSS
-1000 SRSRQVRQTDTDKTT
+1000 SRSRHSKQADIERKG
-1015 VNCSLANDI
+1015 VNCSPTSHI
-1024 NFRRSATIL
+1024 NAGRMSAI
-1033 LPRDSLRAG
+1033 PRDSLRAG
-1042 HGITQW
+1042 LSLAQW
-1048 QHLDIELI
+1048 QQLDIELI

-1075 QRKNHAAAVIQQAW
+1075 QRKNQAAVLIQRAW
-1089 RKHRKKGI
+1089 RKHRSKKRGSI
-1097 TAEHSPHKR
+1097 ARTVHSVHVL

>member
-1 MSSPPQGSTLASP
+1 MSSPPQGSSLASP

-21 GDKAS
+21 GDKAT
-26 LLRLIGANAELLN
+26 LLRLIGSTPDLID

-54 GDRRTCT
+54 GDRKHCV
-61 EALLRHGAQ
+61 EALIRSGAQ
-70 VNHSDKSGR
+70 VNRSDRSGR
-79 TALHLAALTGNHR
+79 TAVHLAAQTGNHR

-101 ADCTQRDLRDI
+101 ADCTHRDLRDI

-131 KHTPAGQV
+131 KHTPPGQV

-170 NIGIPDTEGKIPLH
+170 NIGIPDQEGKIPLH

-190 DPEAALTVRC
+190 DSEAALTVRC

-228 GNEEVVRLLTS
+228 GNQEVVRLLTS

-264 TPIANLLLERNRSPN
+264 TLIANLLLERNRSPN

-294 QGNSPDT
+294 QGNCPDT
-301 VRVLLSHPSVR
+301 VRILLTHLSVR

-324 WAAGKGSDEALKVMF
+324 WAAGKGSDKALKVML
-339 ELDPELEIN
+339 ELDPELEMN

-370 RILLEHGAQVD
+370 RVLLDSGAQVD
-381 AADVMKHTPL
+381 AADVVKHTPL

-396 MGHREVIYTLI
+396 MGHREVISTLI
-407 KGEAKVHLVD
+407 KGGAKVQLVD

-453 RTPLQCAAYGGY
+453 RTPLHCAAYGGY

-503 LLLHYSAFPNQMES
+503 LLLHYNAFPNQMES

-529 LGGHQEVTQ
+529 LGGHQEVIQ
-538 FMLEHGAL
+538 FMFEHGAL

-570 AFRER
+570 AFRDR

-592 KREGESKRKVV
+592 KREGENKRKVKSG
-603 QKEDKPAKM
+603 QQAKEGQNEEKHVKTKEIVS
-612 NDQEEQHEQNKST
+612 DQEEGHSGNEEQCKT
-625 TKEWIQM
+625 TKEGRQ
-632 SLKEHHHQS
+632 KEV
-641 KTNQSPH
+641 TNKAKIKEQH
-648 DRHASPR
+648 NQVYQEGNTSPR
-655 EVSENCNQNSPRRTS
+655 LRDTSIVPCRISPRKASNSQGTS
-670 YSKSSLTELEY
+670 SPT
-681 CEKSVN
+681 VN
-687 DKPDQLKKNSRD
+687 SEEQYHEHDALKKQDNSR
-699 KKKNNSTSSTP
+699 KSGRHTREGNNVITP
-710 EELHQSQK
+710 EK
-718 EARRKSHR
+718 ENHGHKEGRRKSHK
-726 ELREGS
+726 ESREGS
-732 QHTPNSSPI
+732 SSSTGLENRDKGGNKLEQKADASDRI
-741 HCLHKD
+741 HKE
-747 EASEKVIGQQ
+747 EAKQKQIKSTKMHRNKREDLDTVTQKLAAYNITETRSSRRKRESADLILSMENTDISVQGGRMSEKLKHQERRFSTQTGQRPAT
-757 EIAEQIKGSRSHK
+757 E
-770 HSSHKR
+770 
-776 ENGSTSS
+776 
-783 TPDKLCQSQKEACR
+783 KLCEDK
-797 KSHRELREGSLQTPN
+797 KSSGKGHR
-812 SSPIHCLHKDEAS
+812 
-825 EKVIGQQEIAEQI
+825 
-838 KGSRSHKHSSHK
+838 
-850 RENGSTSSTPDKL
+850 
-863 CQSQKEACR
+863 
-872 KSHRELRE
+872 
-880 GSLQTPDSSHGHVEA
+880 
-895 LDIIGQIKESK
+895 
-906 PHKNKR
+906 
-912 TEVDTISQIMDSCSI
+912 
-927 TEHRRGIKESA
+927 
-938 AIGNQVTSDRDNSL
+938 
-952 KPKEFPGRRH
+952 
-962 SERKSSSGR
+962 SSSGSHSR
-971 ARQHPLGTGRQTAL
+971 RTKHGDTEGKIGTCS
-985 QEERPS
+985 PS
-991 RWNKHSTSS
+991 S
-1000 SRSRQVRQTDTDKTT
+1000 
-1015 VNCSLANDI
+1015 DI
-1024 NFRRSATIL
+1024 SFRRSLTIPI
-1033 LPRDSLRAG
+1033 PRESLRLGQTTAD
-1042 HGITQW
+1042 W
-1048 QHLDIELI
+1048 QQLDIELI

-1075 QRKNHAAAVIQQAW
+1075 QRKQQAAMVIQRAW
-1089 RKHRKKGI
+1089 RKHRSRKKSKNRKSSK
-1097 TAEHSPHKR
+1097 TTYVHLA

>member
-1 MSSPPQGSTLASP
+1 MNGPPQGSSLASP

-21 GDKAS
+21 GDKAT
-26 LLRLIGANAELLN
+26 LLRLIGSNSELID
-39 QEDQLGRTPLMYSVL
+39 QEDQLGRSPLMYSVL
-54 GDRRTCT
+54 GDRRACA
-61 EALLRHGAQ
+61 EALLRHGTL
-70 VNHSDKSGR
+70 VNRSDRSGR
-79 TALHLAALTGNHR
+79 TALHLAAQTGNHR

-101 ADCTQRDLRDI
+101 ADCTHRDLRDI

-131 KHTPAGQV
+131 KHTPPGQV

-170 NIGIPDTEGKIPLH
+170 NIGIPDWEGKIPLH

-228 GNEEVVRLLTS
+228 GNEEVVKLLTS
-239 YRGCNVAPYDNL
+239 YRGCNVTPYDNL

-294 QGNSPDT
+294 QGNCPDT
-301 VRVLLSHPSVR
+301 VRVLLAHPSVR

-324 WAAGKGSDEALKVMF
+324 WAAGKGSDEALKVML
-339 ELDPELEIN
+339 ELDPELEMN

-370 RILLEHGAQVD
+370 RILLEHSAQVD

-407 KGEAKVHLVD
+407 KGGAKVHLVD

-422 PLHWAALGGNA
+422 ALHWAALGGNA

-524 LDYAL
+524 FDYAL
-529 LGGHQEVTQ
+529 LGGHQEVIQ

-570 AFRER
+570 AFRDR

-592 KREGESKRKVV
+592 KREGESKRKVRLNQLYENAKIKDNRTKTAEGSRV
-603 QKEDKPAKM
+603 ESEQYKHNEIEQKGTTEEKLQNSADKIKLKEQLWQVKTGQPLQVRRASPRQGEVSETCTRSSPMRVSHSTSSPSELSEKEHHEGTHSDNQCKRRSKHKKEDNSGRAH
-612 NDQEEQHEQNKST
+612 EERNE
-625 TKEWIQM
+625 
-632 SLKEHHHQS
+632 SLKE
-641 KTNQSPH
+641 P
-648 DRHASPR
+648 
-655 EVSENCNQNSPRRTS
+655 
-670 YSKSSLTELEY
+670 
-681 CEKSVN
+681 
-687 DKPDQLKKNSRD
+687 
-699 KKKNNSTSSTP
+699 
-710 EELHQSQK
+710 
-718 EARRKSHR
+718 RRKSHR
-726 ELREGS
+726 EMREGS
-732 QHTPNSSPI
+732 QFSLKGEPHNRCSTIQYDQEEETPEKVAG
-741 HCLHKD
+741 KD
-747 EASEKVIGQQ
+747 EIIQKNIKSSRTHRNKKADVDLVTHTIG
-757 EIAEQIKGSRSHK
+757 
-770 HSSHKR
+770 
-776 ENGSTSS
+776 
-783 TPDKLCQSQKEACR
+783 
-797 KSHRELREGSLQTPN
+797 
-812 SSPIHCLHKDEAS
+812 
-825 EKVIGQQEIAEQI
+825 
-838 KGSRSHKHSSHK
+838 
-850 RENGSTSSTPDKL
+850 
-863 CQSQKEACR
+863 
-872 KSHRELRE
+872 
-880 GSLQTPDSSHGHVEA
+880 
-895 LDIIGQIKESK
+895 
-906 PHKNKR
+906 
-912 TEVDTISQIMDSCSI
+912 SCSI
-927 TEHRRGIKESA
+927 TEHQSPKRNRESGIV
-938 AIGNQVTSDRDNSL
+938 IQVTSDGDHS
-952 KPKEFPGRRH
+952 PKHKEASSKHH
-962 SERKSSSGR
+962 SERKSSLSRAGQRPSTGRRTKCEEESPSRRTKRSTSGSR
-971 ARQHPLGTGRQTAL
+971 ARQVKQAGT
-985 QEERPS
+985 ER
-991 RWNKHSTSS
+991 TGVSS
-1000 SRSRQVRQTDTDKTT
+1000 SPTAD
-1015 VNCSLANDI
+1015 A
-1024 NFRRSATIL
+1024 NFRRSLTIP

-1042 HGITQW
+1042 HSLAHW
-1048 QHLDIELI
+1048 QQLDIELI

-1075 QRKNHAAAVIQQAW
+1075 QRKNQAATVIQRAW
-1089 RKHRKKGI
+1089 RKHKIKKGSYLRP
-1097 TAEHSPHKR
+1097 TRSPRIH

>member
-1 MSSPPQGSTLASP
+1 MSSPPQGSSLASP

-26 LLRLIGANAELLN
+26 LLRLIVSNLDLID

-54 GDRRTCT
+54 GDRRACA
-61 EALLRHGAQ
+61 EALIRYGAQ
-70 VNHSDKSGR
+70 VNRSDRSGR
-79 TALHLAALTGNHR
+79 TAVHLAAQTGNHR

-101 ADCTQRDLRDI
+101 ADCTHRDLRDI

-131 KHTPAGQV
+131 KHTPPGQV

-170 NIGIPDTEGKIPLH
+170 NIGIPDQEGKIPLH

-228 GNEEVVRLLTS
+228 GNQEVVRLLTS

-294 QGNSPDT
+294 QGNCPDT
-301 VRVLLSHPSVR
+301 VRVLLTHLSVR

-324 WAAGKGSDEALKVMF
+324 WAAGKGSDEALKVML

-370 RILLEHGAQVD
+370 RVLLDHSAQVD

-396 MGHREVIYTLI
+396 MGHREVIATLI
-407 KGEAKVHLVD
+407 KGGAKVHLVD

-447 AQDYEG
+447 AQDYED
-453 RTPLQCAAYGGY
+453 RTPLHCAAYGGY

-497 YLDAVK
+497 YLDAIK
-503 LLLHYSAFPNQMES
+503 LLLHYNAFPNQMES

-529 LGGHQEVTQ
+529 LGGHQEVIQ

-546 SIAAIQD
+546 SIAAIQY

-559 QAVYKGHKVRR
+559 QAVYRGHIMRR
-570 AFRER
+570 TFRHK

-592 KREGESKRKVV
+592 KREGENRRKGRAGQQAKEGQKEEKPVKPSEV
-603 QKEDKPAKM
+603 LRDQKEDRG
-612 NDQEEQHEQNKST
+612 NEEQYKE
-625 TKEWIQM
+625 TKE
-632 SLKEHHHQS
+632 SRLKEISS
-641 KTNQSPH
+641 KTKVNEHHNQVYEAAQDSNT
-648 DRHASPR
+648 SPR
-655 EVSENCNQNSPRRTS
+655 LREVGVLPSRTSPRRACNS
-670 YSKSSLTELEY
+670 QSPSSPPLRSEEQYHDEDSTGAQ
-681 CEKSVN
+681 
-687 DKPDQLKKNSRD
+687 DDSR
-699 KKKNNSTSSTP
+699 KCSRPK
-710 EELHQSQK
+710 
-718 EARRKSHR
+718 
-726 ELREGS
+726 REGS
-732 QHTPNSSPI
+732 SVT
-741 HCLHKD
+741 
-747 EASEKVIGQQ
+747 ASEKVCHG
-757 EIAEQIKGSRSHK
+757 HK
-770 HSSHKR
+770 
-776 ENGSTSS
+776 EV
-783 TPDKLCQSQKEACR
+783 CR
-797 KSHRELREGSLQTPN
+797 KSTQEIREGS
-812 SSPIHCLHKDEAS
+812 SSSLRLEHSNKGGGIRLIVQEKEAPEDIYKEEAVRKQIKSTRTHRSKREDLDIVTQKLGACNITESRSSRRKRESTNRIATVENAEPSVQSREMS
-825 EKVIGQQEIAEQI
+825 EKQKYKERSLSARPTQRPATG
-838 KGSRSHKHSSHK
+838 KLSRCEDKKSSGK
-850 RENGSTSSTPDKL
+850 V
-863 CQSQKEACR
+863 
-872 KSHRELRE
+872 HR
-880 GSLQTPDSSHGHVEA
+880 
-895 LDIIGQIKESK
+895 
-906 PHKNKR
+906 
-912 TEVDTISQIMDSCSI
+912 
-927 TEHRRGIKESA
+927 
-938 AIGNQVTSDRDNSL
+938 
-952 KPKEFPGRRH
+952 
-962 SERKSSSGR
+962 SSSGSHSR
-971 ARQHPLGTGRQTAL
+971 RIKHGELEGKVVTRT
-985 QEERPS
+985 PS
-991 RWNKHSTSS
+991 SDISFM
-1000 SRSRQVRQTDTDKTT
+1000 RS
-1015 VNCSLANDI
+1015 L
-1024 NFRRSATIL
+1024 TIPI
-1033 LPRDSLRAG
+1033 PRDYSKLGQSTAD
-1042 HGITQW
+1042 W
-1048 QHLDIELI
+1048 QQLDIELI
-1056 PLEAR
+1056 PLEER

-1075 QRKNHAAAVIQQAW
+1075 QRKKQAAMVIQRAW
-1089 RKHRKKGI
+1089 RKHRSKKKSKTI
-1097 TAEHSPHKR
+1097 KSSHVHLV